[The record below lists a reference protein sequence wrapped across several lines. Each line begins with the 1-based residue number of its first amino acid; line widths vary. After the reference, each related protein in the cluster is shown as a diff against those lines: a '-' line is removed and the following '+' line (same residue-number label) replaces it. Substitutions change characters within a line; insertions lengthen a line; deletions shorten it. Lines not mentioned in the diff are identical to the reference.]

1 MSTSEKKQRNL
12 SNYATFLEQLKTKVQ
27 QAQLKASL
35 AVNSELIQLYW
46 DIGKSIVEK
55 QEQEGWKAQVIE
67 KLCKDLQNAF
77 PGIRGFSRANIFN
90 MRSFYLAYARIQQPV
105 GLLNELPISKIP
117 WGHNV
122 LLIEKVKDLE
132 ERLWYAQQAIENGL
146 SRRLHLVYW

>member
-55 QEQEGWKAQVIE
+55 QEQEG
-67 KLCKDLQNAF
+67 
-77 PGIRGFSRANIFN
+77 
-90 MRSFYLAYARIQQPV
+90 
-105 GLLNELPISKIP
+105 
-117 WGHNV
+117 
-122 LLIEKVKDLE
+122 
-132 ERLWYAQQAIENGL
+132 
-146 SRRLHLVYW
+146 